1 MRRLATVA
9 AISLLG
15 LLLAE
20 GVLRLAARAVPALL
34 ARRAEP
40 AAGATFRILCLGDSH
55 TYGWGVE
62 RAEAWPARLQSLL
75 DAAGA
80 PLRFE
85 VTNLGIPASN
95 SAQLL
100 ATLPANLV
108 RYAPD
113 LLIVATGGNDVVN
126 QAGLDAAPD
135 AGALQRLH
143 RALWDASRLYRLLAL
158 AVHDRELRGVPRADG
173 APEVRWRNPLA
184 AVEVDHGASVERF
197 EHRITWGVFLE
208 PAEHERITRRNL
220 EAIVRVAREADVP
233 IVLASYVHTVGPHGV
248 ANRAM
253 AGIPG
258 ALFVSQTWPGDLAP
272 HLPPQER
279 GRGLFLPD
287 LHPRPPVYA
296 AFAAHLREALVA
308 AQLVPTGRRASPRG
322 SRSR

>member
-1 MRRLATVA
+1 VRRLATAA
-9 AISLLG
+9 AIGLLG

-20 GVLRLAARAVPALL
+20 GVLRLAALAAPALL
-34 ARRAEP
+34 ARRTER
-40 AAGATFRILCLGDSH
+40 GNGTTFRILCLGDSH

-62 RAEAWPARLQSLL
+62 RAEAWPAQLQSLL

-80 PLRFE
+80 PVRFE
-85 VTNLGIPASN
+85 VTNLGIPGSN

-100 ATLPANLV
+100 AALPTNLA

-143 RALWDASRLYRLLAL
+143 RVLWDASRLYRLVVL
-158 AVHDRELRGVPRADG
+158 AVHDRALRGVPRAEG
-173 APEVRWRNPLA
+173 APELRWTNPLA
-184 AVEVDHGASVERF
+184 AVEVHHGRSVERL
-197 EHRITWGVFLE
+197 EHRIDWGVFLE

-220 EAIVRVAREADVP
+220 EAIVRVAREARVP
-233 IVLASYVHTVGPHGV
+233 IVLASYVHPAGPHGV

-253 AGIPG
+253 REIPG
-258 ALFVSQTWPGDLAP
+258 ALFVSQTWPDDLAAQ
-272 HLPPQER
+272 LPPLGPQER
-279 GRGLFLPD
+279 SRGLFLPD

-296 AFAAHLREALVA
+296 AYAAHLRDALVA
-308 AQLVPTGRRASPRG
+308 AQLVPTWSP
-322 SRSR
+322 SPSD